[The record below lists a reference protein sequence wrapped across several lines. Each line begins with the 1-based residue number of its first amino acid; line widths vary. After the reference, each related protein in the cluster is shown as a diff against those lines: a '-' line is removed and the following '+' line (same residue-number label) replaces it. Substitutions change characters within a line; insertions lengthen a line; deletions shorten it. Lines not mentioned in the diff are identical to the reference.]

1 MSAEQLAAGFD
12 AYVGPDEVAREA
24 TAPQDAAHRE
34 PTTSIASTVCI
45 FGLRH
50 AEDED

>member
-1 MSAEQLAAGFD
+1 MSTEQLAAGFD
-12 AYVGPDEVAREA
+12 AYVGADEVAREA
-24 TAPQDAAHRE
+24 TVPQDAAHRE

-45 FGLRH
+45 FGLH